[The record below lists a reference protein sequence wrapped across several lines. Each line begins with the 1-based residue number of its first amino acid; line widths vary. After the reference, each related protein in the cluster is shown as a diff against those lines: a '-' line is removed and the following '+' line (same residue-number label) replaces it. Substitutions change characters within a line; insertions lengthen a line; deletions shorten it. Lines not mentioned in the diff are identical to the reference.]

1 MTNNIEQNSLP
12 KSVLMEDVD
21 NKFTIWKRTIH
32 NGFKSFG
39 YNVHISWRENFSFH
53 SDLSCN
59 HNTPFVLTLKFS
71 EFTKFEYLINHYTL
85 NNFYK
90 LRFQRFF
97 NSFFIKYADNKKE
110 FISNI
115 KFDRKQI
122 KHVKKLQTILRSLG
136 LDITIHKYNYKLDNG
151 DGSCIIKLKFMEEV
165 KNIKISPTKT
175 DINENILASRY
186 ENENRKDILKL
197 YYNTFYFDEFITFE
211 EFVDDPKRSIEVV
224 TLLRY

>member
-1 MTNNIEQNSLP
+1 MSNNTDHGNQGDNAP
-12 KSVLMEDVD
+12 MEEID

-32 NGFKSFG
+32 NGFKTFG
-39 YNVHISWRENFSFH
+39 YNVHISWRENFSFN
-53 SDLSCN
+53 SELSCN
-59 HNTPFVLTLKFS
+59 QNTPFVLTLKFS

-97 NSFFIKYADNKKE
+97 NSFFIKYASNKKE
-110 FISNI
+110 FISNV

-122 KHVKKLQTILRSLG
+122 KHVKKLQNILISLD
-136 LDITIHKYNYKLDNG
+136 LDITIHKYDYKLDNG
-151 DGSCIIKLKFMEEV
+151 DGSCTIKLKFMKEV
-165 KNIKISPTKT
+165 KNIKLFPIKL

-211 EFVDDPKRSIEVV
+211 EFVDDPKRGVEVV